1 MAEEKKSERRGGNRL
16 SMVDTAQ
23 FTELRAQ
30 NTSKARLYDLSPTG
44 CYLEMLNPPPKGT
57 EIRVRLDLRGKA
69 FEAQAVVVRCEPNMG
84 MGVLF
89 TQIDAAFQEIL
100 DKFLRPE
107 ST

>member
-1 MAEEKKSERRGGNRL
+1 MAGEKESERRGGNRL

-30 NTSKARLYDLSPTG
+30 NASKARLYDLSPTG
-44 CYLEMLNPPPKGT
+44 CYLEMMNPPPQGT
-57 EIRVRLDLRGKA
+57 EIRVRLNLSGKP

-84 MGVLF
+84 MGVRF
-89 TQIDAAFQEIL
+89 TQIDSAFQEVL